1 MPDASSSTLP
11 RHVLLLETDERA
23 GLVAAVAAACAAHS
37 VSLEMVTGPGHV
49 LLSFAADEPT
59 ADRLLPSLRAIGG
72 VLNLQPYIVAVES

>member
-11 RHVLLLETDERA
+11 RRVLLLETDERA
-23 GLVAAVAAACAAHS
+23 GLVAALAAACAAQS

-49 LLSFAADEPT
+49 LLSFAADDKV

-72 VLNLQPYIVAVES
+72 VLDLHPYTVAVGS